1 MDVTH
6 NDAIGVIGGLLHL
19 AVEATTTS
27 RPAAPVAG
35 QSWIIAS
42 GTIGVWPGQ
51 VSLSAAGSTEVL
63 PRDDSLVWVKEAAVF
78 AIFQNGS

>member
-1 MDVTH
+1 
-6 NDAIGVIGGLLHL
+6 VIGSFLDL
-19 AVEATTTS
+19 AVQATTTR

-42 GTIGVWPGQ
+42 GTIGVWAGQ
-51 VSLSAAGSTEVL
+51 VSLIAAGWTEVL
-63 PRDDSLVWVKEAAVF
+63 PRDGCLVWVKEAAVF